1 VDQGIRK
8 RGDFRILGPDPTMS
22 NSLNIK
28 VLIALAVALFAL
40 SLFCLNYFDV
50 FDLTD
55 ATGFFRA
62 YSAALSAT
70 TSALALF
77 VWKGWKI
84 PWLKGWLVL
93 VPNLNGTWE
102 GALQSDWI
110 NPKTKAGIGSITSV
124 LVVKQTLFGMSC
136 VVRTG
141 EMTSY
146 SISAGI
152 ERDLN
157 NHIEKLVYT
166 YRSEPR
172 PGVSGRS
179 AIHHG
184 TAVLEFGSNP
194 NWGLS
199 GRYFTERNTTGELE
213 FSFRNQIGRASCRE
227 RV

>member
-1 VDQGIRK
+1 
-8 RGDFRILGPDPTMS
+8 MS
-22 NSLNIK
+22 NTLNLK
-28 VLIALAVALFAL
+28 VLVGLVVALFAI

-50 FDLTD
+50 YDLEDTS
-55 ATGFFRA
+55 GFFRA
-62 YSAALSAT
+62 YSAALSVT
-70 TSALALF
+70 TSALALL

-84 PWLKGWLVL
+84 PWFKGWLVM

-110 NPKTKAGIGSITSV
+110 NPETNERIGPITSV

-152 ERDLN
+152 ERDRN
-157 NHIEKLVYT
+157 SHIEKLVYT
-166 YRSEPR
+166 YRSEPK
-172 PGVSGRS
+172 PGASERS

-184 TAVLEFGSNP
+184 TSVLEFGTSP
-194 NWGLS
+194 GWSLS

-213 FSFRNQIGRASCRE
+213 FTFRNRRTNTQLTSQE
-227 RV
+227 RIHPMSKKDG